1 MKSILAAAIAMV
13 VLSGAPALAQSV
25 TDTLSTAAK
34 QAATQAATDGLN
46 KAAGTTA
53 DADRDRGDKGKHA
66 KKNRDD
72 HAPNWGKSEDH
83 RRDDDHGHKGK
94 KNKNRD

>member
-25 TDTLSTAAK
+25 TDALSTAAK

-46 KAAGTTA
+46 KAVGTKD

-66 KKNRDD
+66 NKSRDD
-72 HAPNWGKSEDH
+72 RDPNWGKSESH
-83 RRDDDHGHKGK
+83 RQDDEHGHKGK
-94 KNKNRD
+94 KNKNRY